1 MTDHDEVTT
10 EQAEDTPPIDVLAPW
25 GDDGPPPAD
34 AWRADIMGPGFE
46 SRTLAL
52 LPDDEGE
59 CVATLVRYLPADDP
73 QAYEGATATPR
84 FVALYV
90 HGRNDYFFQHELARN
105 VAAWGGSFYALDLRK
120 YGRSLRPHQT
130 IGFITDLAD
139 YDEDVS
145 EALDLIRS
153 EVPDLPLVLIGHSTG
168 GLILTMWTYRHPG
181 VISGLILNS
190 AWLEMQS
197 AASMRSTIQ
206 PVLGRIASRN
216 PHWEL
221 PMGTGPDHYGRSLGG
236 GWAESGFDLPEELTG
251 HENDPAVT
259 GWDFAREWKRPESYP
274 VPVGWMDTI
283 MAAHGQIEKEATIE
297 APILS
302 MVSHATYFGEE
313 WTEEVFSTDVVLDVE
328 AIVDRSARL
337 GPQVT
342 IARFDGVHDLFL
354 SAPAV
359 RAQVWDT
366 MRRWVGAFI

>member
-1 MTDHDEVTT
+1 MSDHEEVTIENT
-10 EQAEDTPPIDVLAPW
+10 DEPSAIDVLAPW
-25 GDDGPPPAD
+25 GEDGPPPID
-34 AWRADIMGPGFE
+34 AWRTDIMGPGFE
-46 SRTLAL
+46 SRTLPL
-52 LPDDEGE
+52 LPDEEGE
-59 CVATLVRYLPADDP
+59 CVATLVRYLPAQDP
-73 QAYEGATATPR
+73 HAYEDASAPPR
-84 FVALYV
+84 FLALYV

-105 VAAWGGSFYALDLRK
+105 VATWGGAFYALDLRK

-139 YDEDVS
+139 YDEEVS
-145 EALDLIRS
+145 EALDLIRT
-153 EVPDLPLVLIGHSTG
+153 EVPDLPLILIGHSTG

-181 VISGLILNS
+181 VVSGLVLNS

-206 PVLGRIASRN
+206 PVLERIANRN

-221 PMGTGPDHYGRSLGG
+221 PMGSGPDHYARSLGG
-236 GWAESGFDLPEELTG
+236 GWAASGFELPEELSAC
-251 HENDPAVT
+251 EDDPAVA
-259 GWDFAREWKRPESYP
+259 GWDFALEWKRPESYP
-274 VPVGWMDTI
+274 VPVGWMETI
-283 MAAHGQIEKEATIE
+283 MAAHGQIEKEASID

-302 MVSHATYFGEE
+302 MISTASYFGEE

-342 IARFDGVHDLFL
+342 IARFEGVHDLFL
-354 SAPAV
+354 SSPKV

-366 MRRWVGAFI
+366 MRRWIGAFI